1 MVYFW
6 IEDSRLLQYTDEF
19 IENYTGD
26 EDVETII
33 TEQVYMPLRVIR
45 SNGFDVTPDY
55 NVTVT
60 DLNKGG
66 DGILYK
72 KFYNKG
78 FGGIGFKINILLKR
92 GETWHSSVYK
102 SFKGYDTDDHNLLTV
117 LKEIMRTMTPVKV
130 VTDAI
135 DIPNGNYIITK
146 NPSRKQTND
155 NSTVWELEFTTYQ
168 PLSVV
173 GYKNDNTLVQKA
185 IKAAKAKKNVAA
197 KTTSAKKAT
206 ATSSKFSKCKLSAL
220 VYSKK
225 KKTNDCV
232 KQMQTI
238 LKNKG
243 YYTGKKDGWFGPMTV
258 TAVKKFQKAYKKRYS
273 LKVTGKVDKKTFNAL
288 QKV

>member
-19 IENYTGD
+19 IKNYDG
-26 EDVETII
+26 EDVQTIL
-33 TEQVYMPLRVIR
+33 TEQMFIPLRVIR

-55 NVTVT
+55 NVVVT
-60 DLNKGG
+60 DLNKGS
-66 DGILYK
+66 DGFIYK

-78 FGGIGFKINILLKR
+78 FGGISFKINILLKR
-92 GETWHSSVYK
+92 DETWHSSVYRQY
-102 SFKGYDTDDHNLLTV
+102 KGYDTDEHNVLTV

-146 NPSRKQTND
+146 NPSRKQTTD
-155 NSTVWELEFTTYQ
+155 NSTVWELEFTTYR
-168 PLSVV
+168 PLSQVA
-173 GYKNDNTLVQKA
+173 YKNDNTRVKKA
-185 IKAAKAKKNVAA
+185 IKSATAKKVTPKKNTAKK
-197 KTTSAKKAT
+197 KTTT
-206 ATSSKFSKCKLSAL
+206 ASKFSKCKLKVL

-243 YYTGKKDGWFGPMTV
+243 FYTGKLDGWFGSMT
-258 TAVKKFQKAYKKRYS
+258 TSAVKKFQQKYKKKYS
-273 LKVTGKVDKKTFNAL
+273 LKATGKVDKKTFEAL

>member
-19 IENYTGD
+19 IKNYDG
-26 EDVETII
+26 EDVQTIL
-33 TEQVYMPLRVIR
+33 TEQVFIPLRVIR

-55 NVTVT
+55 NVVVT
-60 DLNKGG
+60 DLNKGS
-66 DGILYK
+66 DGFIYK

-78 FGGIGFKINILLKR
+78 FGGISFKINILLKR
-92 GETWHSSVYK
+92 DETWHSSVYRQY
-102 SFKGYDTDDHNLLTV
+102 KGYDTDEHNVLTV

-146 NPSRKQTND
+146 NPSRKQTTD
-155 NSTVWELEFTTYQ
+155 NSTVWELEFTTYR
-168 PLSVV
+168 PLSQVA
-173 GYKNDNTLVQKA
+173 YKNDNTRVKKA
-185 IKAAKAKKNVAA
+185 IKSATAKKVAVK
-197 KTTSAKKAT
+197 KTTAKKKTTKA
-206 ATSSKFSKCKLSAL
+206 SKFSKCKLKVL

-243 YYTGKKDGWFGPMTV
+243 FYTGKVDGWFGSMT
-258 TAVKKFQKAYKKRYS
+258 TSAVKKFQKKYKKKYS
-273 LKVTGKVDKKTFNAL
+273 LKVTGKVDKKTFEAL

>member
-19 IENYTGD
+19 IKNYDG
-26 EDVETII
+26 EDVQTIL
-33 TEQVYMPLRVIR
+33 TEQVFIPLRVIR

-55 NVTVT
+55 NVVVT
-60 DLNKGG
+60 DLNKGS
-66 DGILYK
+66 DGFIYK

-78 FGGIGFKINILLKR
+78 FGGISFKINILLKR
-92 GETWHSSVYK
+92 DETWHSSVYRQY
-102 SFKGYDTDDHNLLTV
+102 KGYDTDEHNVLTV

-146 NPSRKQTND
+146 NPSRKQTTD
-155 NSTVWELEFTTYQ
+155 NSTVWELEFTTYR
-168 PLSVV
+168 PLSQVA
-173 GYKNDNTLVQKA
+173 YKNDNTRVKKA
-185 IKAAKAKKNVAA
+185 IKSATAKKVAVK
-197 KTTSAKKAT
+197 KTTAKKKTTKA
-206 ATSSKFSKCKLSAL
+206 SKFSKCKLKVL

-243 YYTGKKDGWFGPMTV
+243 FY
-258 TAVKKFQKAYKKRYS
+258 
-273 LKVTGKVDKKTFNAL
+273 TGKVDG
-288 QKV
+288 